1 MVEDSLLSA
10 LGTYTFT
17 SVLRE
22 KMLRPWGQPHGDLV
36 KRADIL
42 SAYHEAR
49 IEAPNSQEYQE
60 VTKRLEE
67 KLENM

>member
-1 MVEDSLLSA
+1 
-10 LGTYTFT
+10 
-17 SVLRE
+17 
-22 KMLRPWGQPHGDLV
+22 MLHPWRQPHGDLV

-60 VTKRLEE
+60 VTKCLEE